1 MLSKM
6 KTIYFVRHG
15 ESDANSRRI
24 MAGTALDVGLTDK
37 GRLQAK
43 KTGQVLKNKSIDLI
57 VSSPM
62 KRATETAE
70 EIAKEIDYD
79 IQKII
84 TNPLFIERD
93 FGVYSKGPVDNF
105 VDALDKDNL
114 HESVEKVSVMEK
126 RVIAGLSWLAQ
137 QKANQIVLVSHGDVS
152 AVVRLIHQKLPHSHM
167 YKLEDH
173 GNAEIYEF
181 TL

>member
-1 MLSKM
+1 M

-24 MAGTALDVGLTDK
+24 MAGTVMDVGLTSK
-37 GRLQAK
+37 GRTQAK
-43 KTGQVLKNKSIDLI
+43 KAGQDLKDKNIDLI

-70 EIAKEIDYD
+70 IIAKEIDYNPK
-79 IQKII
+79 KII
-84 TNPLFIERD
+84 MNPLFIERD
-93 FGVYSKGPVDNF
+93 FGVYSKGPVDIF
-105 VDALDKDNL
+105 VDALDKDDL

-126 RVIAGLSWLAQ
+126 RVTAGLSWLAG
-137 QKANQIVLVSHGDVS
+137 QKADRIVLVSHGDVS
-152 AVVRLIHQKLPHSHM
+152 AVLRLIHQKLPHSHM
-167 YKLEDH
+167 YKLKDH